1 MSSMKNVAASKPLY
15 TKGVVF
21 IFNKILPRFTAN
33 QVEINQSWNGNDLP
47 STDAVHS
54 LSLNVELHFIGYA
67 CWNCR

>member
-33 QVEINQSWNGNDLP
+33 QVEINQS
-47 STDAVHS
+47 
-54 LSLNVELHFIGYA
+54 
-67 CWNCR
+67 